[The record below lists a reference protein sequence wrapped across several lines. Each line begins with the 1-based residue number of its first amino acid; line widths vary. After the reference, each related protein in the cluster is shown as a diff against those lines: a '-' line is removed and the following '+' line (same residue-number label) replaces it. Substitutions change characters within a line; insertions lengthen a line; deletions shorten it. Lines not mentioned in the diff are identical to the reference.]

1 MTDRVDEAPF
11 ADVPF
16 AELHAKSAFSFLRA
30 TATPEALVARAV
42 ERGLRG
48 LALVDEGSL
57 SGAVRFIR
65 AAEAAQL
72 PALLGVEFEMAD
84 PAVPDRDGI
93 VLPLP
98 RPRAAL
104 ASGGGEGGGARDGVP
119 DRPLPQ
125 RQRRPLDALVP
136 HAERRGVADAE
147 LGPRLSLLATDERGY
162 RSLARLLSR
171 SNLAASKGV
180 TRLTHALLD
189 DHLREYQ
196 GSLLIVAPF
205 EESEVARRLAA
216 GDRAGARAAVE
227 RLRALGPLH
236 LQLVDRQLPG
246 DTWLAEE
253 ICALAVRC
261 SLPLLA
267 SAAPRSALPSER
279 ELLDALTGIRH
290 GLPIH
295 RLGPLRFPQAET
307 HLRAGAELLA
317 AHPSARPLW
326 SAALARAAAIAAD
339 ADIHWDFARVRFA
352 GIDLPAGVSADQEL
366 ARQVH
371 AGVPARYP
379 EGGAELE
386 RRIAG
391 ELAAIERT
399 GLAEFFLLCA
409 EIVRN
414 AHRDGIAAQGR
425 GSAGD
430 SVIAY
435 LLGITRVDPI
445 RHNLIFERFLN
456 EGRESYPDV
465 DVDFA
470 SDRRD
475 EVIDAVLQRF
485 GPRHVALVCTFI
497 TYRSRS
503 AARDVGLALG
513 LPEALVDEGARKLE
527 AHDPSVVGAQL
538 AADPRWGS
546 LLRSNI
552 SASGETLWDRWVRLC
567 NEIDGLPRHRSMH
580 PGGIVATAEP
590 LDELAPVERSADGRR
605 AVLQFDK
612 HDIEALKLVKLDLLG
627 LGILTA
633 ITDALDL
640 VARDV
645 GVRPDLDALPEE
657 IAEVW
662 RAVGAA
668 DTIGVFQIES
678 RAQQQSL
685 PRTKPVKMDDLVAQV
700 AIIRPGPIQGNAVH
714 PYLRRRAGL
723 EAVTYPHQALAPILD
738 ETLGVILYQEQVMRI
753 AIEVAGFT
761 PGASDVF
768 RRAMG
773 SARSEREMELLRTRF
788 VDGAISTVGM
798 REPDAVEL
806 FERVAAFASFGFA
819 KSHAAAFART
829 AFESVWLRLHYPAH
843 YLAGLIRAQPMG
855 FYPVEALI
863 HDARRHG
870 VIVQP
875 VCINR
880 SEARTSTE
888 SLDVRGAISSD
899 PFIVVPTPAERAAA
913 GSERALSYAVRLGL
927 NLVRGVGTRTAERI
941 VAERTRG
948 GDFRS
953 LDDLARRTQ
962 LPLSALERL
971 IRAGALD
978 AFGAE
983 RRALLWQAAEVGAEI
998 TLPPSD
1004 APAHLTPVDR
1014 LEALIDAHG
1023 LVGADPTMQPIEL
1036 WRDALTRT
1044 GTATV
1049 ASLRHRA
1056 AGPARIAG
1064 LLLSR
1069 QQPPTAHG
1077 TVFLA
1082 LEDETGIANV
1092 TIRARDWPRLRGA
1105 VRSASLLLVEGE
1117 LQRTGEVANLVA
1129 TRIAPLTRADMPRQ
1143 VRTGYR

>member
-1 MTDRVDEAPF
+1 MTDRVD
-11 ADVPF
+11 DVPF

-30 TATPEALVARAV
+30 TATPEALVTRAV
-42 ERGLRG
+42 ELGLRG

-98 RPRAAL
+98 RPRTLL
-104 ASGGGEGGGARDGVP
+104 AGDGTGGGGAAARDGVP

-147 LGPRLSLLATDERGY
+147 LGPRLALLATDERGY

-180 TRLTHALLD
+180 TRLTHALLEE
-189 DHLREYQ
+189 HLREYP

-236 LQLVDRQLPG
+236 LQLVDRRLPG

-253 ICALAVRC
+253 ICALAARC

-267 SAAPRSALPSER
+267 SAEPRSAAASER

-295 RLGPLRFPQAET
+295 RLGPLRFPQAEA
-307 HLRAGAELLA
+307 HLRTGAELLA
-317 AHPSARPLW
+317 AHPSW
-326 SAALARAAAIAAD
+326 SSALAHTGVIAAE
-339 ADIHWDFARVRFA
+339 ADIHLDFARVRFA

-414 AHRDGIAAQGR
+414 AHADGIAAQGR

-475 EVIDAVLQRF
+475 EVIDAVLERF

-527 AHDPSVVGAQL
+527 AHEPSVVGAQL

-567 NEIDGLPRHRSMH
+567 DEIDGLPRHRSMH

-590 LDELAPVERSADGRR
+590 LDELAPVERSADGTR

-640 VARDV
+640 IARDV

-723 EAVTYPHQALAPILD
+723 ESVTYPHQSLAPILD

-773 SARSEREMELLRTRF
+773 SARSEREMELLRARF
-788 VDGAISTVGM
+788 VDGAITTVGM

-806 FERVAAFASFGFA
+806 FKRVAAFASFGFA

-829 AFESVWLRLHYPAH
+829 SFESVWLRLHYPAH
-843 YLAGLIRAQPMG
+843 YLAGLVRAQPMG

-870 VIVQP
+870 VTVQP

-880 SEARTSTE
+880 SAARTSTE

-913 GSERALSYAVRLGL
+913 GSEDALSYAVRLGL

-978 AFGAE
+978 TFGAE
-983 RRALLWQAAEVGAEI
+983 RRALLWKAAEVGAEI

-1129 TRIAPLTRADMPRQ
+1129 TRIAPLTRADVKRHA
-1143 VRTGYR
+1143 RISFR

>member
-1 MTDRVDEAPF
+1 MTDRVDEASF

-42 ERGLRG
+42 ELRLRG

-104 ASGGGEGGGARDGVP
+104 ASDGAGGSGAHDGVP

-147 LGPRLSLLATDERGY
+147 LGPRLSLLATNELGY

-180 TRLTHALLD
+180 TRLTHALLEE
-189 DHLREYQ
+189 HLREYQ
-196 GSLLIVAPF
+196 SSLLIVAPF

-227 RLRALGPLH
+227 RLDALGPLH

-246 DTWLAEE
+246 DAWLAEE

-307 HLRAGAELLA
+307 HLRAGAELVA
-317 AHPSARPLW
+317 AHRSW
-326 SAALARAAAIAAD
+326 SSALAQTAVIAAE
-339 ADIHWDFARVRFA
+339 ADIHLDFARVRFA

-366 ARQVH
+366 ARQVQ

-538 AADPRWGS
+538 AADPRWGA
-546 LLRSNI
+546 LLRGNI

-567 NEIDGLPRHRSMH
+567 DEIDGLPRHRSMH

-590 LDELAPVERSADGRR
+590 LDELAPVERSTDGRR

-612 HDIEALKLVKLDLLG
+612 HDIESLKLVKLDLLG

-640 VARDV
+640 IARDV
-645 GVRPDLDALPEE
+645 GARPDLDALPEE

-723 EAVTYPHQALAPILD
+723 ERVTYPHQSLAPILD

-753 AIEVAGFT
+753 AIEVAGFS

-788 VDGAISTVGM
+788 VDGAIGTVGM
-798 REPDAVEL
+798 RAADATEL

-829 AFESVWLRLHYPAH
+829 AFESAWLRLHYPAH

-870 VIVQP
+870 VTVQP

-880 SEARTSTE
+880 SAARTSTE
-888 SLDVRGAISSD
+888 SIDVRGAISSD
-899 PFIVVPTPAERAAA
+899 PFIVVPSAAERAAA
-913 GSERALSYAVRLGL
+913 GSECALSYAVRLGL
-927 NLVRGVGTRTAERI
+927 NLVRGVGSRTAERI

-978 AFGAE
+978 TFGAE

-1129 TRIAPLTRADMPRQ
+1129 TRIAPLTRADIKRHA
-1143 VRTGYR
+1143 RISFR

>member
-1 MTDRVDEAPF
+1 MTDRVD
-11 ADVPF
+11 DVPF

-42 ERGLRG
+42 ELGLRG

-98 RPRAAL
+98 RPRTLL
-104 ASGGGEGGGARDGVP
+104 AGDGAGGGGAAARDGIP

-147 LGPRLSLLATDERGY
+147 LGPRLALLARDERGY

-180 TRLTHALLD
+180 TRLTHAFLEE
-189 DHLREYQ
+189 HLREYQ

-246 DTWLAEE
+246 DAWLAEE

-261 SLPLLA
+261 SLPLIA

-295 RLGPLRFPQAET
+295 RLGPLRFPQAEA
-307 HLRAGAELLA
+307 HLRTGAELLA
-317 AHPSARPLW
+317 AHPSW
-326 SAALARAAAIAAD
+326 SSALAHTGVIAAG
-339 ADIHWDFARVRFA
+339 ADIHLDFARVRFA

-371 AGVPARYP
+371 AGVPTRYP

-414 AHRDGIAAQGR
+414 AHADGIAAQGR

-513 LPEALVDEGARKLE
+513 IPEALVDEGARKLE

-567 NEIDGLPRHRSMH
+567 DEIDGLPRHRSMH

-590 LDELAPVERSADGRR
+590 LDELAPVERSADGTR

-612 HDIEALKLVKLDLLG
+612 HDIEALRLVKLDLLG

-645 GVRPDLDALPEE
+645 GARPDLDALPEE

-714 PYLRRRAGL
+714 PYLRRRAGF
-723 EAVTYPHQALAPILD
+723 ERVTYPHQSLAPILD

-798 REPDAVEL
+798 RAADATEL

-870 VIVQP
+870 VTVQP

-880 SEARTSTE
+880 SAARTSTE
-888 SLDVRGAISSD
+888 PTQTRGAISSD
-899 PFIVVPTPAERAAA
+899 PFIVVPSAEERAAA
-913 GSERALSYAVRLGL
+913 GSGDALSYAVRLGL

-1129 TRIAPLTRADMPRQ
+1129 TRIAPLTRADIKRHA
-1143 VRTGYR
+1143 RISFR

>member
-1 MTDRVDEAPF
+1 MTDRS

-42 ERGLRG
+42 ELGLRG

-84 PAVPDRDGI
+84 PAVPDIDGI

-98 RPRAAL
+98 RSRVADSDVAVL
-104 ASGGGEGGGARDGVP
+104 DGVA
-119 DRPLPQ
+119 RQPLPQ
-125 RQRRPLDALVP
+125 RQRRPLNELVP
-136 HAERRGVADAE
+136 HADRRGVADAE
-147 LGPRLSLLATDERGY
+147 LGPRLVALAVDERGY

-171 SNLAASKGV
+171 SNLEASKGV
-180 TRLTHALLD
+180 TRLRHALLE
-189 DHLREYQ
+189 DHLREYP
-196 GSLLIVAPF
+196 GSLILIAPF
-205 EESEVARRLAA
+205 DESEIARRLAA
-216 GDRAGARAAVE
+216 GDRAGACAVVE
-227 RLRALGPLH
+227 RLAAVALRGALH
-236 LQLVDRQLPG
+236 LEIVDRQLRG
-246 DTWLAEE
+246 DAWLLDEMT
-253 ICALAVRC
+253 ALAARC
-261 SLPLLA
+261 SLPLVA

-307 HLRAGAELLA
+307 HLRAGSELLA
-317 AHPSARPLW
+317 AHPSARAVW
-326 SAALARAAAIAAD
+326 SAALDRTAAIAAE
-339 ADIHWDFARVRFA
+339 ASIHLDFARVRFA
-352 GIDLPAGVSADQEL
+352 GIDLPAGVSADEEL
-366 ARQVH
+366 ARQVR
-371 AGVPARYP
+371 AGVPRRYP

-386 RRIAG
+386 RRITG

-409 EIVRN
+409 EIVRK
-414 AHRDGIAAQGR
+414 AHADGIAAQGR

-475 EVIDAVLQRF
+475 EVIDTVLERF

-538 AADPRWGS
+538 ATDPRWGA

-552 SASGETLWDRWVRLC
+552 SASGETLWERWVRLC
-567 NEIDGLPRHRSMH
+567 DEIDGLPRHRSMH

-590 LDELAPVERSADGRR
+590 LDELAPVERSTDGTR

-612 HDIEALKLVKLDLLG
+612 HDIESLKLVKLDLLG

-640 VARDV
+640 IARDV

-685 PRTKPVKMDDLVAQV
+685 PRTKPAKMDDLVAQV

-723 EAVTYPHQALAPILD
+723 ERVTYPHQALAPILD

-788 VDGAISTVGM
+788 VDGAIGTVGM
-798 REPDAVEL
+798 RAADATEL

-829 AFESVWLRLHYPAH
+829 AFESAWLRLHYPAH

-870 VIVQP
+870 VTVQP

-888 SLDVRGAISSD
+888 PIETRAEISSD
-899 PFIVVPTPAERAAA
+899 PFIVVPTSEERAAA

-927 NLVRGVGTRTAERI
+927 NLVRGVGTRTAEAI
-941 VAERTRG
+941 VAARARG
-948 GDFRS
+948 GAYQSLEDF
-953 LDDLARRTQ
+953 ARRTQ

-978 AFGAE
+978 AFGGE
-983 RRALLWQAAEVGAEI
+983 RRALLWQAAEVGAAI
-998 TLPPSD
+998 ALPPRD

-1023 LVGADPTMQPIEL
+1023 LVGADPAMQPIEL
-1036 WRDALTRT
+1036 WREALTRT

-1049 ASLRHRA
+1049 ASLRHCA

-1129 TRIAPLTRADMPRQ
+1129 TRIAPLTRAEMPRQ

>member
-1 MTDRVDEAPF
+1 
-11 ADVPF
+11 
-16 AELHAKSAFSFLRA
+16 
-30 TATPEALVARAV
+30 
-42 ERGLRG
+42 
-48 LALVDEGSL
+48 GSL
-57 SGAVRFIR
+57 SGVVRFIR

-84 PAVPDRDGI
+84 PAVPDIDGI

-98 RPRAAL
+98 RSRVAD
-104 ASGGGEGGGARDGVP
+104 SDGAVLDGVA
-119 DRPLPQ
+119 RQPLPQ
-125 RQRRPLDALVP
+125 RQRRPLNELVP
-136 HAERRGVADAE
+136 HADRRGVADAE
-147 LGPRLSLLATDERGY
+147 LGPRLVALALDERGY

-171 SNLAASKGV
+171 SNLEASKGV
-180 TRLTHALLD
+180 TRLRHALLE
-189 DHLREYQ
+189 DHLREYP
-196 GSLLIVAPF
+196 GSLILIAPF
-205 EESEVARRLAA
+205 DESEIARRLAA
-216 GDRAGARAAVE
+216 GDRAGARAVVE
-227 RLRALGPLH
+227 RLAAVALPGALH
-236 LQLVDRQLPG
+236 LELVDRQLRG
-246 DTWLAEE
+246 DAWLLDE
-253 ICALAVRC
+253 ITALAARC
-261 SLPLLA
+261 SLPLAA

-307 HLRAGAELLA
+307 HLRSGAELLA
-317 AHPSARPLW
+317 AHSSSRAAW
-326 SAALARAAAIAAD
+326 SAALDRTAAIAAE
-339 ADIHWDFARVRFA
+339 ADIHLDFARVRFA
-352 GIDLPAGVSADQEL
+352 GIDLPAGVSADEEL
-366 ARQVH
+366 ARQVR
-371 AGVPARYP
+371 AGVPRRYP

-386 RRIAG
+386 RRITG

-409 EIVRN
+409 EIVRK
-414 AHRDGIAAQGR
+414 AHADGIAAQGR

-475 EVIDAVLQRF
+475 EVIDAVLERF

-527 AHDPSVVGAQL
+527 AHDPAVAGAQL
-538 AADPRWGS
+538 AADPRWGA
-546 LLRSNI
+546 LLSSNI
-552 SASGETLWDRWVRLC
+552 SASGETLWERWVRLC
-567 NEIDGLPRHRSMH
+567 DEIDGLPRHRSMH

-590 LDELAPVERSADGRR
+590 LDELAPVERSTDGTR

-612 HDIEALKLVKLDLLG
+612 HDIESLKLVKLDLLG

-640 VARDV
+640 IARDV

-714 PYLRRRAGL
+714 PYLRRRSGL
-723 EAVTYPHQALAPILD
+723 ERVTYPHQALAPILD

-753 AIEVAGFT
+753 AIEVAGFS

-788 VDGAISTVGM
+788 VDGAVSTVGM
-798 REPDAVEL
+798 RAADATEL

-829 AFESVWLRLHYPAH
+829 AFESAWLRLHYPAH

-870 VIVQP
+870 VTVQP

-888 SLDVRGAISSD
+888 PIEARAEISSD
-899 PFIVVPTPAERAAA
+899 PFIVVPTAAERAVA

-927 NLVRGVGTRTAERI
+927 NLVRGVGTRTAEAI
-941 VAERTRG
+941 VAARARG
-948 GDFRS
+948 GAYQS
-953 LDDLARRTQ
+953 LEDVARRTQ

-978 AFGAE
+978 AFGGE

-998 TLPPSD
+998 ALPPRD

-1036 WRDALTRT
+1036 WREALSRT

-1049 ASLRHRA
+1049 ASLRQRA

-1129 TRIAPLTRADMPRQ
+1129 TRIAPLTRAEMPRQ

>member
-1 MTDRVDEAPF
+1 MTDR
-11 ADVPF
+11 F

-42 ERGLRG
+42 ELGLRG

-98 RPRAAL
+98 RPRTLL
-104 ASGGGEGGGARDGVP
+104 AVDGTGGGGAAAHDGIP
-119 DRPLPQ
+119 NRPLPQ

-136 HAERRGVADAE
+136 HAQRRGVADAE
-147 LGPRLSLLATDERGY
+147 LGPRLALLARDERGY

-180 TRLTHALLD
+180 TRLTHALLEE
-189 DHLREYQ
+189 HLREYP

-236 LQLVDRQLPG
+236 LQLVDRRLPG
-246 DTWLAEE
+246 DAWLAEE
-253 ICALAVRC
+253 ICALAARC

-267 SAAPRSALPSER
+267 SAAPRSAAASER

-290 GLPIH
+290 GLPMH
-295 RLGPLRFPQAET
+295 RLGPLRFPQAEA
-307 HLRAGAELLA
+307 HLRTGAELLA
-317 AHPSARPLW
+317 AHPSW
-326 SAALARAAAIAAD
+326 NSAAAQTGVIAAAAE
-339 ADIHWDFARVRFA
+339 IHLDFARVRFA

-371 AGVPARYP
+371 AGVPTRYP

-409 EIVRN
+409 EIVRK
-414 AHRDGIAAQGR
+414 AHADGIAAQGR

-475 EVIDAVLQRF
+475 EVIDAVLERF

-527 AHDPSVVGAQL
+527 AHDPAVVGAQL
-538 AADPRWGS
+538 AADPRWGA
-546 LLRSNI
+546 LLRSHI
-552 SASGETLWDRWVRLC
+552 SASGETLWERWVRLC
-567 NEIDGLPRHRSMH
+567 DEIDGLPRHRSMH

-590 LDELAPVERSADGRR
+590 LDELAPVERSSDGTR

-640 VARDV
+640 IARDV
-645 GVRPDLDALPEE
+645 GTRPDLDALPEE

-723 EAVTYPHQALAPILD
+723 ESVTYPHQSLAPILD

-788 VDGAISTVGM
+788 VDGAIATVGM
-798 REPDAVEL
+798 RAADATEL

-870 VIVQP
+870 VTVQP

-880 SEARTSTE
+880 SAARTSTE
-888 SLDVRGAISSD
+888 PLDVRGAISSD
-899 PFIVVPTPAERAAA
+899 PFIVVPSAAERAAA
-913 GSERALSYAVRLGL
+913 GSEDARSYAVRLGL

-941 VAERTRG
+941 VAERTRDG
-948 GDFRS
+948 NFRS
-953 LDDLARRTQ
+953 LNDLARRTQ

-978 AFGAE
+978 TFGAE

-1023 LVGADPTMQPIEL
+1023 LVGADPSMQPIEL

-1129 TRIAPLTRADMPRQ
+1129 TRIAPLTRADVKRHA
-1143 VRTGYR
+1143 RISFR

>member
-1 MTDRVDEAPF
+1 MTDRVD
-11 ADVPF
+11 DVPF

-42 ERGLRG
+42 ELGLRG

-98 RPRAAL
+98 RPRTLL
-104 ASGGGEGGGARDGVP
+104 AGDGAGGGGAAARDGIP

-147 LGPRLSLLATDERGY
+147 LGPRLALLARDERGY

-205 EESEVARRLAA
+205 EESEVARRLTA

-246 DTWLAEE
+246 DAWLAEE

-295 RLGPLRFPQAET
+295 RLGPLRFPQAEA
-307 HLRAGAELLA
+307 HLRTGAELLA
-317 AHPSARPLW
+317 AHPSW
-326 SAALARAAAIAAD
+326 SSALAHTGVIAAG
-339 ADIHWDFARVRFA
+339 ADIHLDFARVRFA

-371 AGVPARYP
+371 AGVPTRYP

-414 AHRDGIAAQGR
+414 AHADGIAAQGR

-567 NEIDGLPRHRSMH
+567 DEIDGLPRHRSMH

-590 LDELAPVERSADGRR
+590 LDELAPVERSADGTR

-640 VARDV
+640 IARDV
-645 GVRPDLDALPEE
+645 GARPDLDALPEE

-714 PYLRRRAGL
+714 PYLRRRAGF
-723 EAVTYPHQALAPILD
+723 ERVTYPHQSLAPILD

-798 REPDAVEL
+798 RAADATEL

-870 VIVQP
+870 VTVQP

-880 SEARTSTE
+880 SAARTSTE
-888 SLDVRGAISSD
+888 PTQTRGAISSD
-899 PFIVVPTPAERAAA
+899 PFIVVPSAEERAAA
-913 GSERALSYAVRLGL
+913 GSGDALSYAVRLGL

-1129 TRIAPLTRADMPRQ
+1129 TRIAPLTRADIKRHA
-1143 VRTGYR
+1143 RISFR

>member
-1 MTDRVDEAPF
+1 MTDRVD
-11 ADVPF
+11 DVPF

-42 ERGLRG
+42 ELGLRG

-98 RPRAAL
+98 RPRTLL
-104 ASGGGEGGGARDGVP
+104 AGDGAGGGGAAARDGIP

-147 LGPRLSLLATDERGY
+147 LGPRLALLARDERGY

-180 TRLTHALLD
+180 TRLTHALLEE
-189 DHLREYQ
+189 HLREYQ

-205 EESEVARRLAA
+205 EESEVARRLTA

-246 DTWLAEE
+246 DAWLAEE

-261 SLPLLA
+261 SLPLIA

-295 RLGPLRFPQAET
+295 RLGPLRFPQAEA

-317 AHPSARPLW
+317 AHPSW
-326 SAALARAAAIAAD
+326 SSALAHTGAIAAG
-339 ADIHWDFARVRFA
+339 ADIHLDFARVRFA
-352 GIDLPAGVSADQEL
+352 GIDLPTGVSADQEL

-371 AGVPARYP
+371 AGVPTRYP

-414 AHRDGIAAQGR
+414 AHADGIAAQGR

-513 LPEALVDEGARKLE
+513 IPEALVDEGARKLE

-567 NEIDGLPRHRSMH
+567 DEIDGLPRHRSMH

-590 LDELAPVERSADGRR
+590 LDELAPVERSADGTR

-640 VARDV
+640 IARDV
-645 GVRPDLDALPEE
+645 GARPDLDALPEE

-714 PYLRRRAGL
+714 PYLRRRAGF
-723 EAVTYPHQALAPILD
+723 ERVTYPHQSLAPILD

-798 REPDAVEL
+798 RAADATEL

-870 VIVQP
+870 VTVQP

-880 SEARTSTE
+880 SAARTSTE
-888 SLDVRGAISSD
+888 PTQTRGAISSD
-899 PFIVVPTPAERAAA
+899 PFIVVPSAEERAAA
-913 GSERALSYAVRLGL
+913 GSGDALSYAVRLGL

-1129 TRIAPLTRADMPRQ
+1129 TRIAPLTRADIKRHA
-1143 VRTGYR
+1143 RISFR

>member
-1 MTDRVDEAPF
+1 MTDRVDE
-11 ADVPF
+11 VPF
-16 AELHAKSAFSFLRA
+16 AELHARSAFSFLRA

-42 ERGLRG
+42 ELGLRG

-104 ASGGGEGGGARDGVP
+104 AGDGASGSAAHDGIP

-147 LGPRLSLLATDERGY
+147 LGPRLSLLATDEHGY

-180 TRLTHALLD
+180 TRLTHALLEA
-189 DHLREYQ
+189 HLREYQ

-205 EESEVARRLAA
+205 EESETARRLAA

-227 RLRALGPLH
+227 RLHTLGPLH

-246 DTWLAEE
+246 DAWLAEE
-253 ICALAVRC
+253 ICALAARC
-261 SLPLLA
+261 SLPLIA

-307 HLRAGAELLA
+307 HLRSGAELLA
-317 AHPSARPLW
+317 AHPSW
-326 SAALARAAAIAAD
+326 NSAAAQTGVIAAAAE
-339 ADIHWDFARVRFA
+339 IHLDFARVRFA

-366 ARQVH
+366 ARQVR
-371 AGVPARYP
+371 AGVPRRYP
-379 EGGAELE
+379 NGGTELE

-414 AHRDGIAAQGR
+414 AHADGIAAQGR

-527 AHDPSVVGAQL
+527 AHDPAVVGAQL
-538 AADPRWGS
+538 AADPRWGA
-546 LLRSNI
+546 LLRSHI
-552 SASGETLWDRWVRLC
+552 SASGETLWERWVRLC

-590 LDELAPVERSADGRR
+590 LDELAPVERSSDGTR

-640 VARDV
+640 IARDV
-645 GVRPDLDALPEE
+645 GARPDLDALPEE

-723 EAVTYPHQALAPILD
+723 ESVTYPHQSLAPILD

-798 REPDAVEL
+798 RAADATEL

-829 AFESVWLRLHYPAH
+829 SFESVWLRLHYPSH

-870 VIVQP
+870 VTVQP

-880 SEARTSTE
+880 SAARTSTE
-888 SLDVRGAISSD
+888 PTQTRGAISSD
-899 PFIVVPTPAERAAA
+899 PFIVVPSAEERAAA
-913 GSERALSYAVRLGL
+913 GSEDALSYAVRLGL

-1023 LVGADPTMQPIEL
+1023 LVGADPSMQPIEL
-1036 WRDALTRT
+1036 WREALTRT

-1049 ASLRHRA
+1049 ASLRHRT

-1129 TRIAPLTRADMPRQ
+1129 TRIAPLTRADIKRHA
-1143 VRTGYR
+1143 RISFR

>member
-1 MTDRVDEAPF
+1 MTDRVAE
-11 ADVPF
+11 VPF

-42 ERGLRG
+42 ELGLRG

-98 RPRAAL
+98 RPRTLL
-104 ASGGGEGGGARDGVP
+104 AGDGTGGGGAAARDGVP

-180 TRLTHALLD
+180 TRLTHALLEE
-189 DHLREYQ
+189 HLREYP

-236 LQLVDRQLPG
+236 LQLVDRRLPG
-246 DTWLAEE
+246 DAWLAEE
-253 ICALAVRC
+253 ICALAARC

-267 SAAPRSALPSER
+267 SAEPRSAAASER

-295 RLGPLRFPQAET
+295 RLGPLRFPQAEA
-307 HLRAGAELLA
+307 HLRTGAELLA
-317 AHPSARPLW
+317 AHPSW
-326 SAALARAAAIAAD
+326 SSALAHTGVIAAE
-339 ADIHWDFARVRFA
+339 ADIHLDFARVRFA

-414 AHRDGIAAQGR
+414 AHADGIAAQGR

-513 LPEALVDEGARKLE
+513 IPEALVDEGARKLE
-527 AHDPSVVGAQL
+527 AHDPAVVGAQL

-567 NEIDGLPRHRSMH
+567 DEIDGLPRHRSMH

-590 LDELAPVERSADGRR
+590 LDELAPVERSADGTR

-645 GVRPDLDALPEE
+645 VARPDLDALPEE

-723 EAVTYPHQALAPILD
+723 ESVTYPHQSLAPILD

-788 VDGAISTVGM
+788 VDGAVATVGM
-798 REPDAVEL
+798 RAADATEL

-870 VIVQP
+870 VTVQP

-880 SEARTSTE
+880 SAARTSTE
-888 SLDVRGAISSD
+888 PLDVRGAISSD

-927 NLVRGVGTRTAERI
+927 NLVRGVGSRTAERI

-978 AFGAE
+978 TFGAE

-1129 TRIAPLTRADMPRQ
+1129 TRIAPLTRADIKRHA
-1143 VRTGYR
+1143 RISFR

>member
-1 MTDRVDEAPF
+1 MTDRVDE
-11 ADVPF
+11 VPF
-16 AELHAKSAFSFLRA
+16 AELHARSAFSFLRA

-42 ERGLRG
+42 ELGLRG

-104 ASGGGEGGGARDGVP
+104 AGDGASGSAAHDGIP

-147 LGPRLSLLATDERGY
+147 LGPRLSLLATDEHGY

-180 TRLTHALLD
+180 TRLTHALLEA
-189 DHLREYQ
+189 HLREYQ

-205 EESEVARRLAA
+205 EESETARRLAA

-227 RLRALGPLH
+227 RLHTLGPLH

-246 DTWLAEE
+246 DAWLAEE
-253 ICALAVRC
+253 ICALAARC
-261 SLPLLA
+261 SLPLIA

-307 HLRAGAELLA
+307 HLRSGAELLA
-317 AHPSARPLW
+317 AHPSW
-326 SAALARAAAIAAD
+326 NSAAAQTGVIAAAAE
-339 ADIHWDFARVRFA
+339 IHLDFARVRFA

-366 ARQVH
+366 ARQVR
-371 AGVPARYP
+371 AGVPRRYP
-379 EGGAELE
+379 NGGTELE

-414 AHRDGIAAQGR
+414 AHADGIAAQGR

-527 AHDPSVVGAQL
+527 AHDPAVVGAQL
-538 AADPRWGS
+538 AADPRWGA
-546 LLRSNI
+546 LLRSHI
-552 SASGETLWDRWVRLC
+552 SASGETLWERWVRLC

-590 LDELAPVERSADGRR
+590 LDELAPVERSSDGTR

-640 VARDV
+640 IARDV
-645 GVRPDLDALPEE
+645 GARPDLDALPEE

-723 EAVTYPHQALAPILD
+723 ESVTYPHQSLAPILD

-798 REPDAVEL
+798 RAADATEL

-870 VIVQP
+870 VTVQP

-880 SEARTSTE
+880 SAARTSTE
-888 SLDVRGAISSD
+888 PTQTRGAISSD
-899 PFIVVPTPAERAAA
+899 PFIVVPSAEERAAA
-913 GSERALSYAVRLGL
+913 GSEDALSYAVRLGL

-1129 TRIAPLTRADMPRQ
+1129 TRIAPLTRADIKRHA
-1143 VRTGYR
+1143 RISFR

>member
-1 MTDRVDEAPF
+1 MTDRAD
-11 ADVPF
+11 DVPF

-42 ERGLRG
+42 ELGLRG

-98 RPRAAL
+98 RPRTLL
-104 ASGGGEGGGARDGVP
+104 AGDSTGGGGAAARDGIP

-147 LGPRLSLLATDERGY
+147 LGPRLALLARDERGY

-205 EESEVARRLAA
+205 EESEIARRLAA

-236 LQLVDRQLPG
+236 LQLVDRRLPG

-253 ICALAVRC
+253 ICALAARC

-295 RLGPLRFPQAET
+295 RLGPLRFPQAEA
-307 HLRAGAELLA
+307 HLCTGDELLA
-317 AHPSARPLW
+317 AHPSW
-326 SAALARAAAIAAD
+326 SSALAHTGAIAAD
-339 ADIHWDFARVRFA
+339 ADIHLDFARVRFA

-409 EIVRN
+409 EIVRK
-414 AHRDGIAAQGR
+414 AHGDGIAAQGR

-475 EVIDAVLQRF
+475 EVINAVLQRF

-527 AHDPSVVGAQL
+527 AHDPAVVGAQL

-552 SASGETLWDRWVRLC
+552 SASGETLWGRWVRLC
-567 NEIDGLPRHRSMH
+567 DEIDGLPRHRSMH

-590 LDELAPVERSADGRR
+590 LDELAPVECSADGTR

-640 VARDV
+640 IARDV
-645 GVRPDLDALPEE
+645 GARPNLDALPEE

-723 EAVTYPHQALAPILD
+723 ERVTYPHQSLAPILD

-788 VDGAISTVGM
+788 VDGAITTVGM
-798 REPDAVEL
+798 RAADATEL

-870 VIVQP
+870 VTVQP

-880 SEARTSTE
+880 SAARTSTE

-899 PFIVVPTPAERAAA
+899 PFIVVPTSEERAAA
-913 GSERALSYAVRLGL
+913 GSEDALSYAVRLGL

-941 VAERTRG
+941 VAERTHG
-948 GDFRS
+948 SDFRS

-978 AFGAE
+978 TFGVE

-1004 APAHLTPVDR
+1004 APTHLTPVDR

-1129 TRIAPLTRADMPRQ
+1129 TRIAPLTRADIKRHA
-1143 VRTGYR
+1143 RISFR

>member
-1 MTDRVDEAPF
+1 MTDRF
-11 ADVPF
+11 TDVPF

-42 ERGLRG
+42 ELGLHG

-65 AAEAAQL
+65 AAQAAQL

-84 PAVPDRDGI
+84 PAVPDIDGI

-98 RPRAAL
+98 RSRAGDSEVAVL
-104 ASGGGEGGGARDGVP
+104 DGVAQQ
-119 DRPLPQ
+119 PLPQ
-125 RQRRPLDALVP
+125 RQRRPLNELVP
-136 HAERRGVADAE
+136 HADRRGVADAE
-147 LGPRLSLLATDERGY
+147 LGPRLVALATDERGY

-171 SNLAASKGV
+171 SNLEASKGV
-180 TRLTHALLD
+180 TRLRHALLD
-189 DHLREYQ
+189 DHLREYPS
-196 GSLLIVAPF
+196 SLILIAPF
-205 EESEVARRLAA
+205 DESEIARRLAA

-227 RLRALGPLH
+227 RLAALALRGSLH
-236 LQLVDRQLPG
+236 LELVDRQLRG
-246 DTWLAEE
+246 DAWLLDEVA
-253 ICALAVRC
+253 ALAARC
-261 SLPLLA
+261 SLPLIA

-307 HLRAGAELLA
+307 HLRSGPELLA
-317 AHPSARPLW
+317 AHPAWS
-326 SAALARAAAIAAD
+326 SAAAQTGLIAAG
-339 ADIHWDFARVRFA
+339 ADIHLDFARVRFA
-352 GIDLPAGVSADQEL
+352 GIDLPSGVSADQEL
-366 ARQVH
+366 ARQVQ
-371 AGVPARYP
+371 AGVPRRYP

-409 EIVRN
+409 EIVRD
-414 AHRDGIAAQGR
+414 AHADGIAAQGR

-527 AHDPSVVGAQL
+527 AHDSSVVGAQL
-538 AADPRWGS
+538 AADPRWGA

-552 SASGETLWDRWVRLC
+552 SASGETLWERWVRLC
-567 NEIDGLPRHRSMH
+567 DEIDGLPRHRSMH

-590 LDELAPVERSADGRR
+590 LDELAPVERSSDGTR

-640 VARDV
+640 IARDV
-645 GVRPDLDALPEE
+645 GARPDLDALPEE

-723 EAVTYPHQALAPILD
+723 ESVTYPHQSLAPILD

-798 REPDAVEL
+798 RAADATEL

-870 VIVQP
+870 VTVQP

-880 SEARTSTE
+880 SAARTSTE
-888 SLDVRGAISSD
+888 PAQARGAISSD
-899 PFIVVPTPAERAAA
+899 PFIVIPTTAERAAA
-913 GSERALSYAVRLGL
+913 GSEHALSYAVRLGL

-978 AFGAE
+978 TFGAE

-998 TLPPSD
+998 ALPPST

-1049 ASLRHRA
+1049 ASLRQRA

-1129 TRIAPLTRADMPRQ
+1129 TRIAPLTRADIKRYA
-1143 VRTGYR
+1143 RISFR

>member
-1 MTDRVDEAPF
+1 MTDRVD
-11 ADVPF
+11 DVPF

-42 ERGLRG
+42 ELGLRG

-98 RPRAAL
+98 RPRTLL
-104 ASGGGEGGGARDGVP
+104 AGDGTGGGGAAAHDGIP

-147 LGPRLSLLATDERGY
+147 LGPRLALLATDERGY

-180 TRLTHALLD
+180 TRLTHALLEE
-189 DHLREYQ
+189 HLREYP

-246 DTWLAEE
+246 DAWLAEE
-253 ICALAVRC
+253 ICALAARC

-267 SAAPRSALPSER
+267 SAEPRSAAASER

-295 RLGPLRFPQAET
+295 RLGPLRFPQAEA
-307 HLRAGAELLA
+307 HLRAGTELLA
-317 AHPSARPLW
+317 AHPSW
-326 SAALARAAAIAAD
+326 SSALAHTGVIAAD
-339 ADIHWDFARVRFA
+339 ADIHLDFARVRFA

-414 AHRDGIAAQGR
+414 AHADGIAAQGR

-527 AHDPSVVGAQL
+527 AHDPAVVGAQL

-567 NEIDGLPRHRSMH
+567 DEIDGLPRHRSMH

-590 LDELAPVERSADGRR
+590 LDELAPVERSADGTR

-640 VARDV
+640 IARDV
-645 GVRPDLDALPEE
+645 GARPDLDALPEE

-723 EAVTYPHQALAPILD
+723 ERVTYPHQSLAPILD

-798 REPDAVEL
+798 RAADATEL

-870 VIVQP
+870 VTVQP

-880 SEARTSTE
+880 SAARTSTE
-888 SLDVRGAISSD
+888 PTQTRGAISSD

-913 GSERALSYAVRLGL
+913 GSEDALSYAVRLGL

-1129 TRIAPLTRADMPRQ
+1129 TRIAPLTRADIKRHA
-1143 VRTGYR
+1143 RISFR